1 MGYQGKPENDNPD
14 DGTPEYLTVITF
26 YATILLTHRN
36 VRPYRILKCIYF
48 KNIKEKSPNPQV
60 KIKVKWPKV
69 LSHSYLYHFGPLQ
82 PVSLN
87 TYQAMSTKSA
97 RIQGLRPQGGMLG
110 LDPTHTI
117 TLIHTVEVHA
127 KCQPPGA
134 KTMTIEGW
142 GTFFVD

>member
-97 RIQGLRPQGGMLG
+97 RIQGLRPQGGCWDWTQHTPSHLYTQLKFMPNVSLLG
-110 LDPTHTI
+110 QKL
-117 TLIHTVEVHA
+117 
-127 KCQPPGA
+127 
-134 KTMTIEGW
+134 
-142 GTFFVD
+142 

>member
-1 MGYQGKPENDNPD
+1 M
-14 DGTPEYLTVITF
+14 
-26 YATILLTHRN
+26 A
-36 VRPYRILKCIYF
+36 
-48 KNIKEKSPNPQV
+48 
-60 KIKVKWPKV
+60 
-69 LSHSYLYHFGPLQ
+69 
-82 PVSLN
+82 
-87 TYQAMSTKSA
+87 KSA
-97 RIQGLRPQGGMLG
+97 LPFLFISFWPLAARLTQHLPGDVNKVCKDPGLKASGGMLG